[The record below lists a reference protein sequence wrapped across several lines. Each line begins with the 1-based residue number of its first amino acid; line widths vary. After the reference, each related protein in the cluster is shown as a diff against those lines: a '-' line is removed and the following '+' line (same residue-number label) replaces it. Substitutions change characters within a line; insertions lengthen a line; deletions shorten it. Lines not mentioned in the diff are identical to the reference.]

1 MSPATA
7 NTVIIIAG
15 PTAVGKTDLAV
26 SLAQTLQTEIISADS
41 RQCYRELSIGVA
53 RPSETALAAVPHH
66 FIASHSIHET
76 VNAGVFEQY
85 ALDKTRQLFQQHQ
98 HVVMVGGTGLYIRA
112 FCEGMDDMPDIAPA
126 VREQI
131 ISQYE
136 THGLVWLQE
145 QLKTRDPGF
154 WVQAEQQNPQRLM
167 RALEVLESS
176 GQSITRFRKA
186 AAVSRPFNIITV
198 GLELER
204 QSLYERI
211 NQRVLQMMQT
221 GLLEEV
227 KALYPFKHL
236 NALQTVGYSEL
247 MDFLDGK
254 TTLDRSVQLI
264 QQNTRH
270 YAKRQ
275 MTWFKKNSSIHW
287 LNAASVSVADITA
300 LLH

>member
-1 MSPATA
+1 MSPTTA

-41 RQCYRELSIGVA
+41 RQCYREISIGVA
-53 RPSETALAAVPHH
+53 RPSEAALAAVPHH

-85 ALDKTRQLFQQHQ
+85 ALDKTRQLFQQHPY
-98 HVVMVGGTGLYIRA
+98 VVMVGGTGLYIRA
-112 FCEGMDDMPDIAPA
+112 FCEGMDDMPDISPA
-126 VREQI
+126 IRKQI
-131 ISQYE
+131 ITQYE
-136 THGLVWLQE
+136 THGLAWLQE

-154 WVQAEQQNPQRLM
+154 WAQAEQQNPQRLM

-186 AAVSRPFNIITV
+186 ATVERPFRVITI
-198 GLELER
+198 GLELPR
-204 QSLYERI
+204 PLLYERI
-211 NQRVLQMMQT
+211 DQRVVQMMEM
-221 GLLEEV
+221 GLLDEV
-227 KALYPFKHL
+227 KALYPYKHL

-254 TTLDRSVQLI
+254 TTLERAVELI

-275 MTWFKKNSSIHW
+275 MTWFKKNSSIQW
-287 LNAASVSVADITA
+287 MNAASVSVADITA